1 MSKEVIAE
9 FLHQMRERY
18 RDEIDAVHLPD
29 GTLDYVEERME
40 QGDTDTVMF
49 MLKLGY
55 LLGLQTGYAASQSG
69 EDSPPPSTTPGPL
82 QA

>member
-1 MSKEVIAE
+1 
-9 FLHQMRERY
+9 
-18 RDEIDAVHLPD
+18 
-29 GTLDYVEERME
+29 
-40 QGDTDTVMF
+40 MF

-69 EDSPPPSTTPGPL
+69 QDKPPPSTMPGPL

>member
-1 MSKEVIAE
+1 MSKEVIAD
-9 FLHQMRERY
+9 FLRQMRERY
-18 RDEIDAVHLPD
+18 RDEIDAVNLPD
-29 GTLDYVEERME
+29 GTLEYVEEQIER
-40 QGDTDTVMF
+40 GDAETILF

-69 EDSPPPSTTPGPL
+69 QGSPPPSTTPGPL